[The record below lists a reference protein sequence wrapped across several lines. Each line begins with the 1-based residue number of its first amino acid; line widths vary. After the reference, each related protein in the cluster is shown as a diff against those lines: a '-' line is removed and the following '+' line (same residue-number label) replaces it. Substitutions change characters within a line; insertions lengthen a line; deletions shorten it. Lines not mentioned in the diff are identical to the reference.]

1 MIAAYSKRARGENR
15 GTEPRLVM
23 IYDLARIW
31 NVLPAEIK
39 RLPKREVDEMIIMA
53 NLYYQYGTPEEPKEV
68 KRRGYK

>member
-1 MIAAYSKRARGENR
+1 
-15 GTEPRLVM
+15 M